1 MKDSVLLK
9 WLLCFFIVAF
19 CSGTLSLTTSVSQ
32 EKKAIA
38 TPKDRA
44 VKKQQT
50 EAVSANQPAIVI
62 EAKEYDAGEV
72 YEGDEV
78 IHSFIVKN
86 KGKGELHI
94 NKVKPG

>member
-1 MKDSVLLK
+1 MKNSFLLK
-9 WLLCFFIVAF
+9 WLVCFLIVAF
-19 CSGTLSLTTSVSQ
+19 CSGVLSITPSVSQ
-32 EKKAIA
+32 EKKAIS
-38 TPKDRA
+38 TKKDG

-50 EAVSANQPAIVI
+50 EAASANQPEIVI

-78 IHSFIVKN
+78 VHSFIVKN